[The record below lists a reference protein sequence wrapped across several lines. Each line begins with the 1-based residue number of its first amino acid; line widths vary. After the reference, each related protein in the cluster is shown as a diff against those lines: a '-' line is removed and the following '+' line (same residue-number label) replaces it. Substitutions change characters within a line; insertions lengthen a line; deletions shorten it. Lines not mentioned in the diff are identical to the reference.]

1 MLGDSEASLYC
12 KCLPWVSK
20 GIQGWGKGQ
29 PAPPPKQP
37 LLSTEEGVFTKWGNL

>member
-20 GIQGWGKGQ
+20 GILGWGKGQ
-29 PAPPPKQP
+29 PAPPPN
-37 LLSTEEGVFTKWGNL
+37 NLY